1 MDDTMNTKEKTDNSS
16 LLRWVGAIVLPF
28 VFMLVIS
35 LIGLVLAN
43 SPIPTPWH
51 DPESGQDG
59 LTLLGSAFF
68 AGCVFSASAHALAPR
83 KKNMMMVILASIWVA
98 YVVYGIFTA
107 YELVGKLGV
116 LRHAVGIAGI
126 IVAMVSLWRKPKQ

>member
-1 MDDTMNTKEKTDNSS
+1 MKTDTEGKNGGGS
-16 LLRWVGAIVLPF
+16 LLRWIGAIILPF
-28 VFMLVIS
+28 VLMLIIS

-59 LTLLGSAFF
+59 ITLLGSAFF
-68 AGCVFSASAHALAPR
+68 AGCIFSASAHALAPR
-83 KKNMMMVILASIWVA
+83 NKNVMTVILASVWII
-98 YVVYGIFTA
+98 YVVYGMFTA

-116 LRHAVGIAGI
+116 LRHAIGIAGI
-126 IVAMVSLWRKPKQ
+126 IATMVSLWQKSKQ

>member
-1 MDDTMNTKEKTDNSS
+1 MKTDTNGKTNNGS
-16 LLRWVGAIVLPF
+16 LLRWIGAIILPF

-35 LIGLVLAN
+35 LIGLVFAN

-68 AGCVFSASAHALAPR
+68 AGCIFSVSAHALAPR
-83 KKNMMMVILASIWVA
+83 NKNMMTIVLASVWIV
-98 YVVYGIFTA
+98 YVVYVMSTA

-116 LRHAVGIAGI
+116 LRHAIGIAGI
-126 IVAMVSLWRKPKQ
+126 IVAMVSLCRKPKQ

>member
-1 MDDTMNTKEKTDNSS
+1 MKTDTNGKTNNGS
-16 LLRWVGAIVLPF
+16 LLRWILAMILPF
-28 VFMLVIS
+28 VFMLVIL

-68 AGCVFSASAHALAPR
+68 AGCIFSASAHALAPR
-83 KKNMMMVILASIWVA
+83 NKNTMVVILASVWIA
-98 YVVYGIFTA
+98 YVVYGMFTA
-107 YELVGKLGV
+107 YELVGKFGM
-116 LRHAVGIAGI
+116 LRHAVGMAGI
-126 IVAMVSLWRKPKQ
+126 VVAMVSLWRKPKQ